1 MIFSLESNG
10 QAQTKGSPPV
20 ITSSYAQERIRGGE
34 EWRVYIS
41 ASDPDGDMSK
51 IYCVIDQPGAAL
63 ESRCDSAEKGNG
75 RKILWIPLSSNKF
88 PI

>member
-20 ITSSYAQERIRGGE
+20 IPSSYAQERIRGGE

-41 ASDPDGDMSK
+41 ASEDSQLRSGFEISADNGK
-51 IYCVIDQPGAAL
+51 I
-63 ESRCDSAEKGNG
+63 E
-75 RKILWIPLSSNKF
+75 F
-88 PI
+88 TF